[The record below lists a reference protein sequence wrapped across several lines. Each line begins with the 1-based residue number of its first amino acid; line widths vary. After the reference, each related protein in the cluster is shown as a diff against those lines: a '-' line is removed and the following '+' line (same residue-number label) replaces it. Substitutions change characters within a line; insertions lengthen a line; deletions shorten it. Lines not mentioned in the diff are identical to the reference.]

1 MKRWISSA
9 CCTLCLVV
17 AALLLPVWS
26 HPQQPLGERAPTDKS
41 TASTVALIQRVAAPP
56 PPVVQAPPSPPP
68 LPPHLPTV
76 PSREEVPPEPVAD
89 TTETAE
95 DPLQKEPLP
104 EDASAATPAATG
116 SATTGTHQDAALDG
130 GSATDPA
137 ALQYRQYV
145 LARIASKKAYPRNAR
160 TRGQEGRVR
169 LQVVIDPDGRVV
181 DCQMVSPSPHS
192 LLNEAS
198 LLAVERAA
206 PFKKMPSGMDRLTLT
221 FAIDYSLT
229 D

>member
-17 AALLLPVWS
+17 ASLLLPVWS
-26 HPQQPLGERAPTDKS
+26 QPQQPLGEGAPTDKS

-56 PPVVQAPPSPPP
+56 PPVVQAPPSPP

-76 PSREEVPPEPVAD
+76 PSREEIPLEPVAD
-89 TTETAE
+89 RAETAE
-95 DPLQKEPLP
+95 EPLQEEPLP
-104 EDASAATPAATG
+104 EDASAAAPAATG
-116 SATTGTHQDAALDG
+116 TTTGTHQEAALDG
-130 GSATDPA
+130 GSATDQA
-137 ALQYRQYV
+137 ALQYRQHV

-169 LQVVIDPDGRVV
+169 LQVVIGPDGRVV
-181 DCQMVSPSPHS
+181 DCQVVTPSPHS

-206 PFKKMPSGMDRLTLT
+206 PFKKMPSGMDSLTLT

>member
-26 HPQQPLGERAPTDKS
+26 HPQQPLGEGAPTDKS

-68 LPPHLPTV
+68 LPPHLPSI

-89 TTETAE
+89 TAE
-95 DPLQKEPLP
+95 EPLQKEPLS
-104 EDASAATPAATG
+104 EDASASAPAATG

-130 GSATDPA
+130 SSATDPA

>member
-26 HPQQPLGERAPTDKS
+26 HPQQPLREGAPTDKS

-89 TTETAE
+89 TAETAE
-95 DPLQKEPLP
+95 EPLQKEPLS
-104 EDASAATPAATG
+104 EDTSASAPAAT
-116 SATTGTHQDAALDG
+116 

-206 PFKKMPSGMDRLTLT
+206 PFKKMPAGMDRLTLT